1 MDEQDRMKTFLLAGV
16 FLAACALPAAAAE
29 SGYTLRATD
38 LRARPFVDA
47 PTIATLPERTAV
59 EIATR
64 QGAWMEIKT
73 REGSK
78 GWIRMLSVRLGNPDQ
93 KASGGNIL
101 SAIGVGNRPRPQT
114 TATVTTGVRGFS
126 EAELKDAKPNPA
138 EVDKMESFAADKAQ
152 ATAFAAN
159 GKLGARQIAYFDEQ
173 GKPVEKKK

>member
-1 MDEQDRMKTFLLAGV
+1 MKSFLLAGV
-16 FLAACALPAAAAE
+16 MLAAAAFSALAAE

-38 LRARPFVDA
+38 LRGKPFVDA
-47 PTIATLPERTAV
+47 PVIASLPERTAV

-64 QGAWMEIKT
+64 QGAWMEIRT
-73 REGSK
+73 REGIK
-78 GWIRMLSVRLGNPDQ
+78 GWIRMLSVRLGNQDQ

-138 EVDKMESFAADKAQ
+138 EADKMESFAADRAQ
-152 ATAFAAN
+152 AAAFAAS

-173 GKPVEKKK
+173 GKPAEKKK